1 MSHTVA
7 PADASHYYQ
16 RLADSN
22 GGAEAV
28 SASSRIFMV
37 PGMAHCQGGPA
48 TLDQFDLLTAVV
60 DWVEAGK
67 APEAVV
73 ATGASLPGQ
82 SRPLCAWPAHA
93 HYSGSGDPSAAAS
106 YICRS

>member
-1 MSHTVA
+1 M
-7 PADASHYYQ
+7 
-16 RLADSN
+16 
-22 GGAEAV
+22 G
-28 SASSRIFMV
+28 
-37 PGMAHCQGGPA
+37 HCQGGSA

-60 DWVEAGK
+60 DWVEGGK

-93 HYSGSGDPSAAAS
+93 QYSGSGDPSAASS